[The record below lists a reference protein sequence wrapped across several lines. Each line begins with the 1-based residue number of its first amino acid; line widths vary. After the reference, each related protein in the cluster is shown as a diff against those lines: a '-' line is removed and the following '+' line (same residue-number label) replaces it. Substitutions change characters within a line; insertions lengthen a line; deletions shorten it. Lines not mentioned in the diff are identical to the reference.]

1 MKIISYPDGGKFVVN
16 DLNEES
22 LTYRINSYED
32 LFLLKSIKDA
42 NPNLKEITIPCMFQ
56 QQHDMRFNKNESFEL
71 KLVCDFIKSLG
82 FKKIKVF
89 HPHSSVTPALLD
101 DGNRNC
107 EVISNTHFIKNVLN
121 EIYQINNP
129 QEKID
134 EGLWY
139 HKKINNLILMSSDAG
154 GFKPL
159 IKLCKELNWEGETYS
174 ATKSRERDKLTQLV
188 DRTDFDGKDVILIDD
203 ICVGGGTFIGLAK
216 LLKERNVGNLYL
228 AVSHITIPN
237 PNPELWQHFKM
248 VYTTNSKGIQY
259 GDYNDYHPKNL
270 KVFDLF

>member
-32 LFLLKSIKDA
+32 LFLLKSIKDS

-56 QQHDMRFNKNESFEL
+56 QQHDMRFNENESFEL
-71 KLVCDFIKSLG
+71 KLVCDFINSIG
-82 FKKIKVF
+82 FERVNVF
-89 HPHSSVTPALLD
+89 HPHSAITPALL
-101 DGNRNC
+101 NNC
-107 EVISNTHFIKNVLN
+107 RVISNKTFIKCVLN
-121 EIYQINNP
+121 EIHQINNP

-139 HKKINNLILMSSDAG
+139 HKKVNNLILMSTDAG

-159 IKLCKELNWEGETYS
+159 IKLCNELEWEGETYS
-174 ATKSRERDKLTQLV
+174 ATKSRQRDKLTQLV
-188 DRTDFDGKDVILIDD
+188 DRTDFGGKDLLILDD

-216 LLKERNVGNLYL
+216 LLKEKNVGNLYL
-228 AVSHITIPN
+228 AVSHITIEKPN
-237 PNPELWQHFKM
+237 TELWQYFKK
-248 VYTTNSKGIQY
+248 VYTTNSKGIEY
-259 GDYNDYHPKNL
+259 YDYNDRHPKNL